1 MDTPNIIPTIFIA
14 VILIIVIAYIVIQQN
29 KKALQRKLEAERLD
43 REHKEQERIRFELAE
58 AKRLKE
64 KAIVEGLCQDVLS
77 ANKKFGDFISFTDG
91 YFNNN
96 KLSIWKSSVSS
107 LYIELGKYK
116 IETLKLDNT
125 IVSEIKQLRT
135 NYDTG
140 ETIRRTY
147 NKKFIERELKE
158 CDSLFSNIEGQS
170 LDEQQ
175 RLAVVKDEDN
185 NLVIAGAGSGKTTT
199 VAGKVAYVIDRFKVN
214 PEDILLI
221 TFTKKASDEMKLRIK
236 QKMNIDIEVNTF
248 HSFGRKVIGEATK
261 NMPSVIEEKQFY
273 TEMRNI
279 FNTLFK
285 DGVYASKVIKFIT
298 EYRLEAK
305 DDADFKS
312 HGEYISYLKDN
323 NIRTYKTVEVIING
337 RRTMLREYCKSL
349 EEVQIANYLFLNG
362 INYKYE
368 EPYQH
373 KTSDNIYA
381 QYKPDFYLPDYDIYI
396 EHLGLIDRNNNVPNW
411 FSSSNGLSAKDKYN
425 SDIAWKRETHS
436 NFETTL
442 VETYSYENK
451 EGLLLE
457 NLKEKLEEQGVVFKQ
472 RTNGEIWEILNSIA
486 KDEVSALDTLINTFL
501 NLFKSNNF
509 EIENLIAQISTY
521 KDENIKTRYLL
532 FLKIFIPILAKYNEF
547 LKSKNL
553 IDFSDMIND
562 AAYYISKNKFKKKF
576 KYIIIDEFQ
585 DTSIGRFNLINSL
598 LKSNKSCRLFAVGD
612 DWQSIYR
619 FAGSDISLFT
629 QFEKHFGV
637 TEFSKI
643 ETTYRFS
650 KSMIDISSKFILTNP
665 NQTAKELKPFAD
677 DTMSPIEIILSN
689 SFKNDD
695 PYPFIE
701 ALNQINAENIG
712 SDKKLKILALSRY
725 NHIIELYKERTDLF
739 SVKYNEVNKNFTIR
753 YSELPHLE
761 VQFLSVHRSKGLQGD
776 YVIILNCVSGQYGF
790 PSEQAD
796 DPILNLLLSKSDQF
810 INGEE
815 RRLFYV
821 ALTRSKRKT
830 FITTNSTYKSKFI
843 NEIDPNYIDDLLSK
857 CPVCKKG
864 SKLKQ
869 EGISRNG
876 NPYIKYTCSNWNFGC
891 EYLTWG

>member
-1 MDTPNIIPTIFIA
+1 MDISTIIFVVLGIIIS
-14 VILIIVIAYIVIQQN
+14 ILFLVQQN
-29 KKALQRKLEAERLD
+29 KKALQRKED
-43 REHKEQERIRFELAE
+43 ERIRLELAE

-64 KAIVEGLCQDVLS
+64 KAIVEGLYQNVLS
-77 ANKKFGDFISFTDG
+77 ANKKYAKFISFKDG

-96 KLSIWKSSVSS
+96 KLSLWKTSIYS
-107 LYIELGKYK
+107 LYNELGKYD
-116 IETLKLDNT
+116 IDTLKLDNS
-125 IVSEIKQLRT
+125 IVSDIKQLRN
-135 NYDTG
+135 NYDKG
-140 ETIRRTY
+140 ESTRASY
-147 NKKFIERELKE
+147 NKRFIERELNE
-158 CDSLFSNIEGQS
+158 CDTLFSNIEGQS

-175 RLAVVKDEDN
+175 RLAVIKDEDN

-199 VAGKVAYVIDRFKVN
+199 VAGKVAYVIDRFKVK
-214 PEDILLI
+214 PDEILLI
-221 TFTKKASDEMKLRIK
+221 TFTKKASDEMKHRIK

-248 HSFGRKVIGEATK
+248 HSFGRKVIGEAT
-261 NMPSVIEEKQFY
+261 NDMPSVIEEKQFY
-273 TEMRNI
+273 AEMRNI
-279 FNTLFK
+279 FNSLFK
-285 DGVYASKVIKFIT
+285 DSDYASKVIKFIT
-298 EYRLEAK
+298 EYRLEPK
-305 DDADFKS
+305 DDNDFKS
-312 HGEYISYLKDN
+312 HGEYITYLKEN
-323 NIRTYKTVEVIING
+323 NIRTYKTVEVVING

-362 INYKYE
+362 VNYKYE

-396 EHLGLIDRNNNVPNW
+396 EHFGLIDRNNNVPNW

-425 SDIAWKRETHS
+425 SDIAWKRDTHS
-436 NFETTL
+436 NYATTL

-451 EGLLLE
+451 EGVLLTK
-457 NLKEKLEEQGVVFKQ
+457 LKTKLEAKGVVFKQ
-472 RTNGEIWEILNSIA
+472 RTNDEIWQILNSIA

-509 EIENLIAQISTY
+509 QIKNITDQIESY
-521 KDENIKTRYLL
+521 KDESIKNRYFL
-532 FLKIFIPILAKYNEF
+532 FLDIFIPILNKYNEF

-562 AAYYISKNKFKKKF
+562 AAFYISKNKFKNKF

-585 DTSIGRFNLINSL
+585 DTSIGRFKLINAL
-598 LKSNKSCRLFAVGD
+598 LESNKSCRLFAVGD

-629 QFEKHFGV
+629 EFEKHFGV

-643 ETTYRFS
+643 ETTYRFGS
-650 KSMIDISSKFILTNP
+650 SMIDISSNFILANP
-665 NQTAKELKPFAD
+665 NQTPKELKAF
-677 DTMSPIEIILSN
+677 TNNTLSPIEIIYSN

-695 PYPFIE
+695 PYPFID
-701 ALNQINAENIG
+701 ALNQINAENTE
-712 SDKKLKILALSRY
+712 SSKKIKILALSRY
-725 NHIIELYKERTDLF
+725 NHIIDLYKEKTDLF
-739 SVKYNEVNKNFTIR
+739 SVKYNDVEKNFTIK
-753 YSELPHLE
+753 YLELPNLE

-796 DPILNLLLSKSDQF
+796 DPILNILLSKSDQF
-810 INGEE
+810 KNGEE

-843 NEIDPNYIDDLLSK
+843 DEIDPNYIVDGNSK
-857 CPVCKKG
+857 CPICKEGDRLVK
-864 SKLKQ
+864 
-869 EGISRNG
+869 EGINRND
-876 NPYIKYTCSNWNFGC
+876 NPYVKYSCSNWNFGC
-891 EYLTWG
+891 DYLAWG